1 MAQKEKLKKFLPVV
15 KIAVSVLFLTY
26 IIKKMDLDN
35 PEKLNNFKNI
45 LLGINPGHLIAG
57 FIVMVVIVFLGAY
70 RWRLFL
76 LPQGIDINL
85 GKAFEYTLIG
95 FFFNNF
101 FPSTV
106 GGDIAKGVIVGR
118 SSKKGIG
125 TAVSIIMDR
134 LIGMLA
140 MGAMAI
146 FALLISFNLP
156 LDTRIR
162 IMVIVFVFMVLVF
175 QYLIFHKNFARKA
188 AGILNKCRLRII
200 AEKIISVS
208 DAFYTYRTKSKV
220 MKKVK
225 AKGKAVKVV
234 KAKKGTKDAKSK
246 THSGEDYT
254 GHKGDISKSK
264 GKDVKKDNKKVDY
277 SKKET
282 KTKEWNGLGELPN
295 FAKTDNIGLFKIAWE
310 KKGFKVVDKTK
321 KAVDY
326 SKKTL
331 PQLKAILKQRK
342 EKGYSKLKKADLIHI
357 YFD

>member
-175 QYLIFHKNFARKA
+175 QYLIFHKNFARKV

-220 MKKVK
+220 MKKTFTISFIMWTGNILASFILARGLGIELSFMYFIIIIPLIMAIMSIPVSFGGLGLRELAYVSLFGMAGVAGERALAISLSYYAVTLLLSLAGGLVLLK
-225 AKGKAVKVV
+225 TGFIDPIIRGK
-234 KAKKGTKDAKSK
+234 KKGA
-246 THSGEDYT
+246 
-254 GHKGDISKSK
+254 
-264 GKDVKKDNKKVDY
+264 
-277 SKKET
+277 
-282 KTKEWNGLGELPN
+282 
-295 FAKTDNIGLFKIAWE
+295 E
-310 KKGFKVVDKTK
+310 K
-321 KAVDY
+321 
-326 SKKTL
+326 
-331 PQLKAILKQRK
+331 
-342 EKGYSKLKKADLIHI
+342 
-357 YFD
+357 